1 MRSYIHTD
9 EYKYFIYALYMCI
22 KYLCCFGLAECQHA
36 RAEDTQIPK
45 RFQMP
50 RGGVEW
56 QRGREKEGSM
66 RWCVMFTG
74 PSEPSYLAYFCAR
87 SGAIMMDVDV
97 VFFTSRVVPA
107 FPLPFLAIWRWCW
120 QHH

>member
-56 QRGREKEGSM
+56 QRGRGVKEGKHEVV
-66 RWCVMFTG
+66 RHV
-74 PSEPSYLAYFCAR
+74 YR
-87 SGAIMMDVDV
+87 S
-97 VFFTSRVVPA
+97 
-107 FPLPFLAIWRWCW
+107 
-120 QHH
+120 Q